1 MRLPTSS
8 WVSGLDRTMAEPG
21 ESPRKR
27 FRVGR
32 IARVLAPALATLSLA
47 ALLVFTIFFTVFEWQ
62 WIAFLSGI
70 LCAAVLSLVSASWKA
85 QWRVARRTAQLA
97 KLKERLAAETLT
109 HRRTGERLDR
119 ELALHQQDR
128 ERLAKETEALRV
140 AGERLSG
147 TEDTLRM
154 LGRHLPTAAC
164 FVDGD
169 MRCRFHTRTFA
180 AWIGKPPTQI
190 DGHPFEELFAGD
202 AANALRAVIV
212 DALAGRAAHAE
223 LSTSLPGSMDRRVT
237 ADLVPCPG
245 GTGQVTGIMVVFR
258 ESAAAPPLAPPPEA
272 LDTRHQD
279 AIGKLASGLL
289 VTDET
294 GNAMYLSSLTEELTG
309 WSDPQKRIRNA
320 IDQDGFDLYAQ
331 DIVPLR
337 PELRPQRMLELLIR
351 MRDEEEHRLPPGAF
365 FPAAEHFGLMPDI
378 DRWVVKKIVAACAAT
393 DSAKRAELPLVCI
406 NMARSTIADRAFPE
420 FVART
425 LANQHVLGQLLC
437 FEIADNDVI
446 AGIADAARFAD
457 EMKRLGCLVSL
468 DGFGSAGVGFDHVK
482 SLPLDF
488 LKIDGRIVF
497 AIARDPV
504 AAAKVTAI
512 RRVCQGRGVR
522 TIAEMVESED
532 VRQKLA
538 SLNVDYAQG
547 FGIARPHPLGAL
559 A

>member
-1 MRLPTSS
+1 MRLPKSS
-8 WVSGLDRTMAEPG
+8 WEPGLHRAMAEPG

-27 FRVGR
+27 FRVAR

-47 ALLVFTIFFTVFEWQ
+47 ALLVFTIFFTVLQWQ

-97 KLKERLAAETLT
+97 KIKERLAAETLT

-128 ERLAKETEALRV
+128 ERLATETEALRA
-140 AGERLSG
+140 AGERASG
-147 TEDTLRM
+147 AEGALRM
-154 LGRHLPTAAC
+154 LEHFPTAAC
-164 FVDGD
+164 FVDSEL
-169 MRCRFHTRTFA
+169 RCRFHTRAFA
-180 AWIGKPPTQI
+180 ALIGKHSTQI
-190 DGHPFEELFAGD
+190 DGHPLDGLFPSD
-202 AANALRAVIV
+202 TNEALRAAFA

-223 LSTSLPGSMDRRVT
+223 LPTSVAGTVKRRVVG
-237 ADLVPCPG
+237 DLLPHRG
-245 GTGQVTGIMVVFR
+245 GSGQVTGIMVVFR
-258 ESAAAPPLAPPPEA
+258 ESAAASPLAPPPEA
-272 LDTRHQD
+272 LDARHDD
-279 AIGKLASGLL
+279 ATGELASGLL
-289 VTDET
+289 VTDES
-294 GNAMYLSSLTEELTG
+294 GHAVYLSALTEELTG
-309 WSDPQKRIRNA
+309 WSDPQTRIRDA
-320 IDQDGFDLYAQ
+320 IDQDRFDLHAQ

-337 PELRPQRMLELLIR
+337 PELRSQRMLEVLIR
-351 MRDEEEHRLPPGAF
+351 MRDEEEQHLPPGAF
-365 FPAAEHFGLMPDI
+365 FPAAEQFGLMPAI
-378 DRWVVKKIVAACAAT
+378 DRWVVTKIVAACAAT

-406 NMARSTIADRAFPE
+406 NIARSTIADRAFPD
-420 FVART
+420 FVARS
-425 LANQHVLGQLLC
+425 LEQQRVPARLLC

-446 AGIADAARFAD
+446 VGLADAARFAG
-457 EMKRLGCLVSL
+457 EMKRLGCDVSL

-488 LKIDGRIVF
+488 LKIDGRIIF

-522 TIAEMVESED
+522 TIAEMVESEE
-532 VRQKLA
+532 VPRKLA
-538 SLNVDYAQG
+538 VLEVDYAQG

-559 A
+559 V